1 MIHPPIRAMI
11 RPTIMKMLLFLQL
24 ILCHVSF
31 LHPIRLPTVVVI
43 FTNVAN
49 QRVIYYVTSLNGPTD
64 KTIIIII
71 PMTKLTHLYNITIK
85 ILIVVKGLSKMY
97 SQRID
102 GNLDITPSE
111 KDRKLS
117 LISELTVL

>member
-11 RPTIMKMLLFLQL
+11 RPTIMKMLLFLKL
-24 ILCHVSF
+24 ILCHISF

-71 PMTKLTHLYNITIK
+71 PMTKLTHLYNITVT
-85 ILIVVKGLSKMY
+85 ILIVVKCLSKMY

-102 GNLDITPSE
+102 DNLDITPS
-111 KDRKLS
+111 KMDRKLS